1 RCRCESGLSRCPAH
15 LARRHRSAGRA
26 APSVPGPRSGPGADR
41 ARDWRRLLPA
51 VGCRRHRARDLLPR
65 RRSVLHRDPAGAR
78 AAAGGAR
85 VPAVPLRAEH
95 GAVLRR
101 AARARAAEGARMS
114 YLILCAG
121 FLLAA
126 IVVAMIVRRRD
137 TAPSLG
143 ATAVAAVIVLALTA
157 VFDNVMIAAGLFAY
171 SDAHISGIRI
181 GAAPIE
187 DFAYPLAAVILLP
200 ALWSRLGRT
209 HDR

>member
-1 RCRCESGLSRCPAH
+1 
-15 LARRHRSAGRA
+15 
-26 APSVPGPRSGPGADR
+26 
-41 ARDWRRLLPA
+41 
-51 VGCRRHRARDLLPR
+51 
-65 RRSVLHRDPAGAR
+65 
-78 AAAGGAR
+78 
-85 VPAVPLRAEH
+85 
-95 GAVLRR
+95 
-101 AARARAAEGARMS
+101 MS

-126 IVVAMIVRRRD
+126 IMIAMIVRRRD
-137 TAPSLG
+137 TAPSFG

-157 VFDNVMIAAGLFAY
+157 VFDNVMIATGLFAY

-200 ALWSRLGRT
+200 ALWSRLGRN